1 MTALCSQCRAQNPD
15 TSKFCGQC
23 GTRLVVGCPSC
34 GAPTAPDQK
43 FCNECGNS
51 LTALQPQPAA
61 AAASVAER
69 RVCSVLFADLVSFTP
84 LSESRDPEQVRELLT
99 RYFDIAR
106 TVIGRH
112 GGSVEK
118 FIGDA
123 VMAVWGTPIAIEG
136 DAERAVRAAL
146 DLVVAVGALGAEI
159 DAPELAL
166 RAGVVTGEV
175 AVTLG
180 AVSEGMVAG
189 DAVNTAA
196 RVQSA
201 ASPGTV
207 WVDGATQ
214 RLAGAAIGFEKTGD
228 HLLKG
233 KSAPMTLW
241 RATRVMSGIG
251 GSQRV
256 DGLEAPLTGR
266 DTELRSI
273 KELLHATVERRTPR
287 LVLVSGLAGLGKSR
301 LGWEFEKYIDGLTE
315 LVWWHRGRCLSYGDG
330 VAFWALAEIVRQ
342 RFGIAEEVTAEVA
355 ATMLFDR
362 LPDFVPNAEERDYV
376 GPRLG
381 RLLGLPYGSSAD
393 TTLSREELFAGWRMF
408 FQRLSTDGPVVL
420 LIEDAQ
426 YADPALLDFIDHL
439 IDWTRSSPVF
449 VLMFARPELEEQ
461 HPEWGKGRNRTTLT
475 LDPLDTRSMQSL
487 LLALVPR
494 MPATALATI
503 ADQAQGNPLFAVE
516 TIRSLIDRDAVV
528 PVEGSYRLV
537 GDVGALSVPD
547 SLQGLLAARLDALG
561 PQLRALVAD
570 AAVVGTTFPVDA
582 LDAVS
587 AQTAD
592 DVRAGLSELVR
603 RGVFEIS
610 ADELS
615 PQRGAYYFSQN
626 MLRQVA
632 YDTLSR
638 RDRKARHLA
647 VAAYLRAKF
656 AGAGDEVSDVV
667 ARHYLDALAA
677 VPEDPDAPDIRGR
690 AVAALIRAAERAG
703 ESGAPVRAAETFVEA
718 AELTEAFGTQESAA
732 AAAELWERASAACD
746 MNGTHD
752 KAVRFADRARTLYLQ
767 VGRPRDAARAQ
778 TRYGRAIG
786 LLGRHSEA
794 QEILSAALAVLSQD
808 PDRDTIVTMLELA
821 GVEIFAGQAQGQ
833 HRADEALD
841 LAQGLDV
848 PPLLIAQL
856 LIIQG
861 IGYQFNGRL
870 VQAVAVLEHAARIA
884 ERLGDMV
891 VWGRALLN
899 LSGVIMTVDPAEGV
913 RTARIAGDH
922 CRRVGARW
930 NLIIAVINLAF
941 SALATGDW
949 DQADAALTEAMGA
962 DNLEKDENVLATAA
976 TFAALRGDI
985 AKATEYSA
993 LASLRASSDPQEL
1006 SGVYFADACLAA
1018 ASGDHAEALTNAR
1031 KTLGMTHALGL
1042 HSERICWAWPLATRS
1057 AFLLGDTAVVA
1068 ELIDELDGHPVGHLP
1083 PILRAERTLAR
1094 ARLQAVRG
1102 DADAGAALAG
1112 AITELRVIA
1121 SPYHLAHALIDCVEH
1136 GGSGPAG
1143 VGEDAAYLEEAT
1155 AIAVRLRVPPLLD
1168 RIGTLHSVGSPR

>member
-1 MTALCSQCRAQNPD
+1 M
-15 TSKFCGQC
+15 
-23 GTRLVVGCPSC
+23 
-34 GAPTAPDQK
+34 
-43 FCNECGNS
+43 
-51 LTALQPQPAA
+51 
-61 AAASVAER
+61 
-69 RVCSVLFADLVSFTP
+69 LFADLVSFTP
-84 LSESRDPEQVRELLT
+84 LSESRDPEQVRELLSH
-99 RYFDIAR
+99 YFDIAR
-106 TVIGRH
+106 TVIGRY
-112 GGSVEK
+112 GGAVEK

-123 VMAVWGTPIAIEG
+123 VMAVWGTPVAIEG

-146 DLVVAVGALGAEI
+146 DLVVAVGALGVEI
-159 DAPELAL
+159 GAPGLAL

-196 RVQSA
+196 RVQAA

-207 WVDGATQ
+207 WVDSATQ
-214 RLAGAAIGFEKTGD
+214 RLAGAAIGFENTGD

-233 KSAPMTLW
+233 KSEPVTLW
-241 RATRVMSGIG
+241 QATRVMSGIG

-301 LGWEFEKYIDGLTE
+301 LGWEFEKYIDGLAE

-330 VAFWALAEIVRQ
+330 VAFWALAEVVRQ
-342 RFGIAEEVTAEVA
+342 RFGIAEDDTAEVA
-355 ATMLFDR
+355 TAKLFDR
-362 LPDFVPNAEERDYV
+362 LPDFVTEAEERDYV

-381 RLLGLPYGSSAD
+381 RLLGVPYGSAGD
-393 TTLSREELFAGWRMF
+393 ATLSREELFAGWRLF
-408 FQRLSTDGPVVL
+408 FQRLANDGPVVL
-420 LIEDAQ
+420 VIEDAQ

-449 VLMFARPELEEQ
+449 VLMFARPELAEQ

-475 LDPLDTRSMQSL
+475 LDPLDTRSMRSL
-487 LLALVPR
+487 LSALVPGI
-494 MPATALATI
+494 PAAALATI

-537 GDVGALSVPD
+537 GDIGELAVPD

-561 PQLRALVAD
+561 PQLRDLVAD
-570 AAVVGTTFPVDA
+570 ASVVGTTFPVDA

-587 AQTAD
+587 TQTD
-592 DVRAGLSELVR
+592 DEVRAGLGELVR

-656 AGAGDEVSDVV
+656 AGSGDEVSDVV
-667 ARHYLDALAA
+667 ARHFLDALAA

-690 AVAALIRAAERAG
+690 AVTALIRAAERAG

-718 AELTEAFGTQESAA
+718 AELTEAFGTQDSAA

-746 MNGTHD
+746 MNGTHEE
-752 KAVRFADRARTLYLQ
+752 ASRFAGRAQTLYLQ

-778 TRYGRAIG
+778 TRSGRAIG
-786 LLGRHSEA
+786 LLGRHSDA
-794 QEILSAALAVLSQD
+794 REILAAALAVLSQD
-808 PDRDTIVTMLELA
+808 PDRDTIVAMLELA
-821 GVEIFAGQAQGQ
+821 GVEIFAGQPQGAD
-833 HRADEALD
+833 RADEALG
-841 LAQGLDV
+841 LAQALDV
-848 PPLLIAQL
+848 PPILIAQL
-856 LIIQG
+856 FIVQG
-861 IGYQFNGRL
+861 IGYTFSSRL
-870 VQAVAVLEHAARIA
+870 VQAIAMFEHAARIA
-884 ERLGDMV
+884 ERQADMA

-899 LSGVIMTVDPAEGV
+899 LSSVVAAVDPAEGI
-913 RTARIAGDH
+913 RIARLATEH

-930 NLIIAVINLAF
+930 NLAVGVNNLVFA
-941 SALATGDW
+941 ALATGDW
-949 DQADAALTEAMGA
+949 DEADAAITEAIGA
-962 DNLEKDENVLATAA
+962 DNLDGDDVLRSAAA
-976 TFAALRGDI
+976 TLAALRGDV
-985 AKATEYSA
+985 AGATEYGDLKA
-993 LASLRASSDPQEL
+993 MRASSDSQERTM
-1006 SGVYFADACLAA
+1006 VYCTDACVAA
-1018 ASGDHAEALTNAR
+1018 ASGRYEEALAFAR
-1031 KTLGMTHALGL
+1031 ETLELIPVVGL
-1042 HSERICWAWPLATRS
+1042 HADRICWAWPMATRL
-1057 AFLLGDTAVVA
+1057 AFLLGDTAAVS
-1068 ELIDELDGHPVGHLP
+1068 ELIDQLDRHPVGHLTP
-1083 PILRAERTLAR
+1083 LLRAERTLAR
-1094 ARLQAVRG
+1094 ARLRATRG
-1102 DADAGAALAG
+1102 DADAAPAMALAL
-1112 AITELRVIA
+1112 AELRVVA

-1136 GGSGPAG
+1136 AMDDGGTRD
-1143 VGEDAAYLEEAT
+1143 DAAYLMEAT
-1155 AIAVRLRVPPLLD
+1155 AIAEVLRVPPLLD
-1168 RIGTLHSVGSPR
+1168 RISAARSVGAQR